1 MQREFDKDK
10 KGNAIIYNNWYNNA
24 SEKGVLAYKMLI
36 QTGNPVQPT
45 DYNRVC
51 LKQLNLYLRL
61 GEGWIVELLNYCY
74 ECRANIAKSQAIQV
88 DFASEWILNENK
100 YYITVVDRQNRNCF
114 QTCLFFSESYKI
126 MWF

>member
-51 LKQLNLYLRL
+51 
-61 GEGWIVELLNYCY
+61 
-74 ECRANIAKSQAIQV
+74 
-88 DFASEWILNENK
+88 
-100 YYITVVDRQNRNCF
+100 
-114 QTCLFFSESYKI
+114 
-126 MWF
+126 